1 MSTRI
6 EQCISVIKQIRDLG
20 IPNEYPP
27 LKELSKR
34 MSDYI
39 KTGDPWSGK
48 IKFEAYGRVADVIL
62 PRRADRDISVT
73 LRRLS

>member
-1 MSTRI
+1 MNRV
-6 EQCISVIKQIRDLG
+6 EECVKVMKQIRDLG
-20 IPNEYPP
+20 IPTEYPP
-27 LKELSKR
+27 LKELSRK

-62 PRRADRDISVT
+62 PRRSNKEISVI
-73 LRRLS
+73 LRRL

>member
-1 MSTRI
+1 MNRI
-6 EQCISVIKQIRDLG
+6 EECIKVMKQIRDLG

-48 IKFEAYGRVADVIL
+48 IKFEAYSRVADVIL
-62 PRRADRDISVT
+62 PRRNDREISVI
-73 LRRLS
+73 LRKL

>member
-1 MSTRI
+1 MNRI
-6 EQCISVIKQIRDLG
+6 EECIQIMKQIRDLG

-34 MSDYI
+34 LSDYI

-48 IKFEAYGRVADVIL
+48 IKFEAYGRIAEVIL
-62 PRRADRDISVT
+62 PRRSDRQITVVLKKT
-73 LRRLS
+73 

>member
-1 MSTRI
+1 MSRI
-6 EQCISVIKQIRDLG
+6 EECIRVIKQIRDLG

-27 LKELSKR
+27 LKELSQK

-48 IKFEAYGRVADVIL
+48 IKFEAYGRVAEVIL
-62 PRRADRDISVT
+62 PRRKDRDISVI
-73 LRRLS
+73 LKKL

>member
-1 MSTRI
+1 MNRV
-6 EQCISVIKQIRDLG
+6 EECLKVMKQIRDLG
-20 IPNEYPP
+20 IPTEYPP
-27 LKELSKR
+27 LKELSRK

-62 PRRADRDISVT
+62 PRRSNIEISVI
-73 LRRLS
+73 LRKL